1 MHVRPLNPGDAQ
13 AYQRQRLQALRE
25 YPSAFSASHED
36 EAGRSLDEVAS
47 RIAPTA
53 DGSVH
58 VLGVFEGEELA
69 GFVALI
75 RPLRA
80 KLRHG
85 AELAGMYVAPSM
97 RRHGC
102 GRALLLA
109 AIAQARALDG
119 VRQLKLGVNAANA
132 AAKALYRSAGFERY
146 GTEPGAL
153 NIDGVFY
160 DEELYLLRLDRTG

>member
-13 AYQRQRLQALRE
+13 AYRHLRLQALRE
-25 YPSAFSASHED
+25 CPTAFSASYED
-36 EAGRSLDEVAS
+36 EVGRSIEE
-47 RIAPTA
+47 IAARSAPA
-53 DGSVH
+53 GDGSVRR
-58 VLGVFEGEELA
+58 LGIFEGEELA
-69 GFVALI
+69 GSVALI
-75 RPLRA
+75 RSLRA
-80 KLRHG
+80 KLCHC

-97 RRHGC
+97 RRRGC

-119 VRQLKLGVNAANA
+119 LRQLKLGVNAANA

-146 GTEPGAL
+146 GTEPDAL